1 MKLIRFGKQ
10 GEEKPGILLSNDE
23 KIDVSS
29 FVSDYDEKFFES
41 GGLVSLK
48 DWLDENESSAPRLDD
63 SIRLGSPIA
72 RPSKIICI
80 GLNFKDH
87 AAESGLGTVPEE
99 PLIFGKATS
108 AISGPYDN
116 IVIPRGSEQTDWEVE
131 LGVVIGKKTSYVDQ
145 DQALDHVGGY
155 VLHNDVSERA
165 FQKDRGGQWIK
176 GKSADTFAPMG
187 PFMATTDEIDN
198 IKDMRMWLN
207 VNGEN
212 MQDGNTSNLIFSVDH
227 VISYLS
233 QFMTLLPGDFI
244 STGTPAGVGMGM
256 NPEKYLKA
264 GDVVELGIDG
274 LGSSKQNV
282 VAYEE

>member
-41 GGLVSLK
+41 GGLVNLK
-48 DWLDENESSAPRLDD
+48 DWLNENESSAPRLDD

-87 AAESGLGTVPEE
+87 AAESGFDAPDE

-108 AISGPYDN
+108 AICGPYDN
-116 IVIPRGSEQTDWEVE
+116 IIIPRGSEQTDWEVE

-187 PFMATTDEIDN
+187 PFMATPDEIDN
-198 IKDMRMWLN
+198 ISDMRMWLN

-227 VISYLS
+227 VVSYLS
-233 QFMTLLPGDFI
+233 QFMTLLPGDVI

-256 NPEKYLKA
+256 NPEKYLKP

>member
-41 GGLVSLK
+41 GGLASLK
-48 DWLDENESSAPRLDD
+48 DWLNENESSAPRLDD

-87 AAESGLGTVPEE
+87 AAESGFDAPDE

-108 AISGPYDN
+108 AICGPYDN
-116 IVIPRGSEQTDWEVE
+116 IIIPRGSEQTDWEVE
-131 LGVVIGKKTSYVDQ
+131 LGLVIGKKTSYVDQ

-187 PFMATTDEIDN
+187 PFMATPDEIDN
-198 IKDMRMWLN
+198 IGDMRMWLN

-227 VISYLS
+227 VVSYLS
-233 QFMTLLPGDFI
+233 QFMTLLAGDVI

-256 NPEKYLKA
+256 NPEKYLKP

>member
-29 FVSDYDEKFFES
+29 FVNDYDEKFFGS

-48 DWLDENESSAPRLDD
+48 NWLNENESSAPRLGD

-87 AAESGLGTVPEE
+87 AAESGFDAPDE

-108 AISGPYDN
+108 AICGPYDN
-116 IVIPRGSEQTDWEVE
+116 IIIPRGSEQTDWEVE

-187 PFMATTDEIDN
+187 PFMATPDEIDN
-198 IKDMRMWLN
+198 ISDMRMWLN

-227 VISYLS
+227 VVSYLS
-233 QFMTLLPGDFI
+233 QFMTLLPGDVI

-256 NPEKYLKA
+256 NPEKYLKP

>member
-41 GGLVSLK
+41 GGLVNLK
-48 DWLDENESSAPRLDD
+48 NWLNENESSAPRLDD
-63 SIRLGSPIA
+63 STRLGSPIA

-87 AAESGLGTVPEE
+87 AAESGFDAPEE

-108 AISGPYDN
+108 AICGPYDN
-116 IVIPRGSEQTDWEVE
+116 IIIPRGSEQTDWEVE

-187 PFMATTDEIDN
+187 PFMATPDEIDN
-198 IKDMRMWLN
+198 ISDMRMWLN

-227 VISYLS
+227 VVSYLS
-233 QFMTLLPGDFI
+233 QFMTLLPGDVI

-256 NPEKYLKA
+256 NPEKYLKP

>member
-48 DWLDENESSAPRLDD
+48 DWLNENESSAPRLGD

-87 AAESGLGTVPEE
+87 AAESGFDAPEE

-108 AISGPYDN
+108 AICGPYDN
-116 IVIPRGSEQTDWEVE
+116 IIIPRGSEQTDWEVE

-187 PFMATTDEIDN
+187 PFMATPDEIDN
-198 IKDMRMWLN
+198 ISDMRMWLN

-227 VISYLS
+227 VVSYLS
-233 QFMTLLPGDFI
+233 QFMTLLPGDVI

-256 NPEKYLKA
+256 NPEKYLKP

>member
-1 MKLIRFGKQ
+1 MKLIRFGKH

-29 FVSDYDEKFFES
+29 FVSDYDENFFES
-41 GGLVSLK
+41 GGLASLK
-48 DWLDENESSAPRLDD
+48 DWLNENESSAPRLDD

-87 AAESGLGTVPEE
+87 AAESGFDAPDE

-108 AISGPYDN
+108 AICGPYDN
-116 IVIPRGSEQTDWEVE
+116 IIIPRGSEQTDWEVE
-131 LGVVIGKKTSYVDQ
+131 LGLVIGKKTSYVDQ

-187 PFMATTDEIDN
+187 PFMATPDEIDN
-198 IKDMRMWLN
+198 IGDMRMWLN

-227 VISYLS
+227 VVSYLS
-233 QFMTLLPGDFI
+233 QFMTLLAGDVI

-256 NPEKYLKA
+256 NPEKYLKP

>member
-41 GGLVSLK
+41 GGLVNLK
-48 DWLDENESSAPRLDD
+48 NWLNENESSAPRLDD

-87 AAESGLGTVPEE
+87 AAESGFDAPEE

-108 AISGPYDN
+108 AICGPYDN
-116 IVIPRGSEQTDWEVE
+116 IIIPRGSEQTDWEVE

-145 DQALDHVGGY
+145 DQALEHVGGY
-155 VLHNDVSERA
+155 ILHNDVSERA

-187 PFMATTDEIDN
+187 PFMATPDEIDN
-198 IKDMRMWLN
+198 ISDMRMWLN

-227 VISYLS
+227 VVSYLS
-233 QFMTLLPGDFI
+233 QFMTLLPGDVI

-256 NPEKYLKA
+256 NPEKYLKP

>member
-87 AAESGLGTVPEE
+87 AAESGFDAPEE

-108 AISGPYDN
+108 AICGPYDN
-116 IVIPRGSEQTDWEVE
+116 IIIPRGSEQTDWEVE

-187 PFMATTDEIDN
+187 PFMATPDEIDN
-198 IKDMRMWLN
+198 ISDMRMWLN

-227 VISYLS
+227 VVSYLS
-233 QFMTLLPGDFI
+233 QFMTLLPGDVI

-256 NPEKYLKA
+256 NPEKYLKP

>member
-10 GEEKPGILLSNDE
+10 GKEKPGILLSNDE

-41 GGLVSLK
+41 GGLASLK
-48 DWLDENESSAPRLDD
+48 DWLNENESSAPRLDD

-87 AAESGLGTVPEE
+87 AAESGFDAPDE

-108 AISGPYDN
+108 AICGPYDN
-116 IVIPRGSEQTDWEVE
+116 IIIPRGSEQTDWEVE

-198 IKDMRMWLN
+198 IGDMRMWLN

-227 VISYLS
+227 VVSYLS
-233 QFMTLLPGDFI
+233 QFMTLLPGDVI

-256 NPEKYLKA
+256 NPEKYLKP

>member
-48 DWLDENESSAPRLDD
+48 DWLNENESSAPRLDD

-87 AAESGLGTVPEE
+87 AAESGFDAPDE

-108 AISGPYDN
+108 AICGPYDN
-116 IVIPRGSEQTDWEVE
+116 IIIPRGSEQTDWEVE
-131 LGVVIGKKTSYVDQ
+131 LAVVIGKKTSYVDQ

-187 PFMATTDEIDN
+187 PFMATPDEIDN
-198 IKDMRMWLN
+198 ISDMRMWLN

-227 VISYLS
+227 VVSYLS
-233 QFMTLLPGDFI
+233 QFMTLLPGDVI

-256 NPEKYLKA
+256 NPEKYLKP

>member
-29 FVSDYDEKFFES
+29 FVNDYDEKFFGS

-48 DWLDENESSAPRLDD
+48 NWLNENESSAPRLDD

-87 AAESGLGTVPEE
+87 AAESGLGAVPEE

-108 AISGPYDN
+108 AICGPYDN

-187 PFMATTDEIDN
+187 PFMATPDEIDN
-198 IKDMRMWLN
+198 INDMRMWLN

-256 NPEKYLKA
+256 NPEKYLKP

>member
-41 GGLVSLK
+41 GGLVNLK
-48 DWLDENESSAPRLDD
+48 NWLNENESSAPRLDD

-87 AAESGLGTVPEE
+87 AAESGFDAPDE

-108 AISGPYDN
+108 AICGPYDN
-116 IVIPRGSEQTDWEVE
+116 IIIPRGSEQTDWEVE

-187 PFMATTDEIDN
+187 PFMATPDEIDN
-198 IKDMRMWLN
+198 ISDMRMWLN

-227 VISYLS
+227 VVSYLS
-233 QFMTLLPGDFI
+233 QFMTLLPGDVI

-256 NPEKYLKA
+256 NPEKYLKP

>member
-41 GGLVSLK
+41 GGLVNLK
-48 DWLDENESSAPRLDD
+48 NWLNENESSAPRLDD

-87 AAESGLGTVPEE
+87 AAESGFDAPEE

-108 AISGPYDN
+108 AICGPYDN
-116 IVIPRGSEQTDWEVE
+116 IIIPRGSEQTDWEVE

-187 PFMATTDEIDN
+187 PFMATPDEIDN
-198 IKDMRMWLN
+198 ISDMRMWLN

-227 VISYLS
+227 VVSYLS
-233 QFMTLLPGDFI
+233 QFMTLLPGDVI

-256 NPEKYLKA
+256 NPEKYLKP

>member
-41 GGLVSLK
+41 GGLVNLK
-48 DWLDENESSAPRLDD
+48 NWLNENESSAPRLDY

-87 AAESGLGTVPEE
+87 AAESGFDAPEE

-108 AISGPYDN
+108 AICGPYDN
-116 IVIPRGSEQTDWEVE
+116 IIIPRGSEQTDWEVE

-187 PFMATTDEIDN
+187 PFMATPDEIDN
-198 IKDMRMWLN
+198 ISDMRMWLN

-227 VISYLS
+227 VVSYLS
-233 QFMTLLPGDFI
+233 QFMTLLPGDVI

-256 NPEKYLKA
+256 NPEKYLKP

>member
-48 DWLDENESSAPRLDD
+48 DWLNENESSAPRLDD

-87 AAESGLGTVPEE
+87 AAESGFDAPDE

-108 AISGPYDN
+108 AICGPYDN
-116 IVIPRGSEQTDWEVE
+116 IIIPRGSEQTDWEVE

-187 PFMATTDEIDN
+187 PFMATPDEIDN
-198 IKDMRMWLN
+198 ISDMRMWLN

-227 VISYLS
+227 VVSYLS
-233 QFMTLLPGDFI
+233 QFMTLLAGDVI

-256 NPEKYLKA
+256 NPEKYLKP